1 MPRTIHSLAGA
12 ILAALSSTP
21 ALAATAHLPAQ
32 SEHKP
37 FATTTTAT
45 DAIAVYTIELKLDSA
60 LQQGQVDKAQH
71 QAIKKQQAQ
80 FISTLKSQFGQIKV
94 LGQSVLFDNQIS
106 VELSEQQATQLTS
119 MADE

>member
-1 MPRTIHSLAGA
+1 MREADI
-12 ILAALSSTP
+12 
-21 ALAATAHLPAQ
+21 
-32 SEHKP
+32 
-37 FATTTTAT
+37 
-45 DAIAVYTIELKLDSA
+45 YTIELKLDSA

-119 MADE
+119 MADVKKVTKLDPALKAQLLSSQPVPLPLHKFAAAAERMVMS